1 MYLRLFLAGKQSGG
15 YGYAAIQHC
24 QREINKKHP
33 FMYPQYWVS
42 SIGGTYQDSRSFLS
56 FRFVAGVTLQW
67 FPCRSRTGISN
78 IVTILYCAPV
88 FFRRRPGSRFPAHRR
103 GSKLPLSNGGRPG
116 ISPRPF
122 YGYAV

>member
-15 YGYAAIQHC
+15 YGYAAIQHR
-24 QREINKKHP
+24 QREINQKHP
-33 FMYPQYWVS
+33 FRDMYPQYWVS
-42 SIGGTYQDSRSFLS
+42 SIGGTYQDSRNVLS
-56 FRFVAGVTLQW
+56 FRLVAGVALQW

-88 FFRRRPGSRFPAHRR
+88 FFRRRPGSRFPAPGYGRTPATR
-103 GSKLPLSNGGRPG
+103 GPAG
-116 ISPRPF
+116 ISTRPF